1 VVVNHKR
8 VSVHNILKELG
19 DKITKEQ
26 AEIFNSYANLSSDI
40 DLMNGPADVM
50 IQTEGNHEMDTN
62 WAQGTLTV
70 LGIDGRSSRLYHIEW
85 LASTRIPDGKG
96 GSVYRED
103 RYECYRV
110 GTELHMGGRRCE
122 EAPRRRDTPWKT
134 TLSYKALINVVLTEL
149 SILW

>member
-1 VVVNHKR
+1 L
-8 VSVHNILKELG
+8 SGWLKPE
-19 DKITKEQ
+19 
-26 AEIFNSYANLSSDI
+26 F
-40 DLMNGPADVM
+40 
-50 IQTEGNHEMDTN
+50 QTEKAEVFT
-62 WAQGTLTV
+62 
-70 LGIDGRSSRLYHIEW
+70 
-85 LASTRIPDGKG
+85 
-96 GSVYRED
+96 ED